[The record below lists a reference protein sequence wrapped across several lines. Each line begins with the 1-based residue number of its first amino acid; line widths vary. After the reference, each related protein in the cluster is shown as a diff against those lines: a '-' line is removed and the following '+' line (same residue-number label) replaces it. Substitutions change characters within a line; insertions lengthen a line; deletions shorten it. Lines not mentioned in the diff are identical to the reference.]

1 MQLLIPTS
9 MKVDIA
15 FLSQNLHLIHNFPVQ
30 KRYCELSYS
39 ISLSE
44 IQLHHVN
51 STTGEELLYNH
62 MDY

>member
-15 FLSQNLHLIHNFPVQ
+15 FLSENIRLIHNFPVQ
-30 KRYCELSYS
+30 KRYFELSYS
-39 ISLSE
+39 INLSE

-51 STTGEELLYNH
+51 STTDKELLYNH
-62 MDY
+62 RDY